1 MMRNQNGVTAQQ
13 ISIDKIDAGL
23 WDAGGTLFNTYPAVV
38 SAAQTALSELGHEVS
53 KTRLMD
59 LFRQSTHYA
68 LETLAQDYELD
79 ETRLIERY
87 EQVYAAQGPAHQP
100 PFPGVMDVCRFVL
113 EHGGRN
119 FIVTHR
125 ARASLNQLL
134 EAHDMDVLFS
144 DTITK
149 DDPYPRK
156 PDPTSTLAMVER
168 HGLDIERCLVIGDR
182 KLDILAGKRAGA
194 VTCLYGEDQD
204 AAPLA
209 DLHIHDYA
217 ELLRWLRG

>member
-1 MMRNQNGVTAQQ
+1 MRDQNCGTAL
-13 ISIDKIDAGL
+13 SIDRIDAVL

-38 SAAQTALSELGHEVS
+38 SAAQAALSELGHEVS
-53 KTRLMD
+53 KARLMD

-79 ETRLIERY
+79 ETRLTERY
-87 EQVYAAQGPAHQP
+87 KKTYAALGPARQP
-100 PFPGVMDVCRFVL
+100 PFPGVIAVCRFVL
-113 EHGGRN
+113 ENGGRN

-125 ARASLNQLL
+125 ARASLTQLL
-134 EAHDMDVLFS
+134 EAHDMEDLFS

-168 HGLDIERCLVIGDR
+168 HALDVERCLVIGDR

-204 AAPLA
+204 AAPFA
-209 DLHIHDYA
+209 DLQIRDYD
-217 ELLRWLRG
+217 ELLGWLQG